1 MYFSYQNDEKC
12 CESNILCIPEILC
25 ESVQECECNSLLGTN
40 GMFSFLYELN
50 KALFRQENKKVGGA
64 QRAPAKVY
72 YDREGA
78 ESLQLPAVV
87 TE

>member
-1 MYFSYQNDEKC
+1 M
-12 CESNILCIPEILC
+12 SNILCIPEILC

-40 GMFSFLYELN
+40 GMFSFLYEFN
-50 KALFRQENKKVGGA
+50 NALFIQENKKVGGA
-64 QRAPAKVY
+64 QRAPVKVY